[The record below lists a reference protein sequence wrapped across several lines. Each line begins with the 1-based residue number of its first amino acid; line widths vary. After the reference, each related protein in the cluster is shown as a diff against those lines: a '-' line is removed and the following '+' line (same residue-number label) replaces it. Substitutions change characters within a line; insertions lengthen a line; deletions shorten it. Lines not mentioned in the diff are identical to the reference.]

1 MEVLY
6 ITSKTFSSE
15 FDLNMLLQSVVKNAR
30 QLLNAATSAIYLAV
44 PLNDELEL
52 SVDTELFIPLG
63 SRIRFGEGMA
73 GRVAQTRQPLRLD
86 DYSTWE
92 GRSELY
98 EGTPFRAVLEVPML
112 YRGEL
117 IGVLTADEIGES
129 KRKFTEEDERLLSLF
144 ASQAAS
150 AINNAKLFEN
160 LQNSNAELAVAYD
173 ATIAGWSR
181 AMDLRDKETE
191 GHTLRVSELALKLAR
206 VMDIDESEII
216 HMRRGGLLHD
226 IGKLGIPDSI
236 LLKDGKLTDE
246 ERVVMRRHPTYAY
259 EMLSQI
265 DYLKPALIIPYCHHE
280 KWDGTG
286 YPRGLKGEDIPL
298 VARIFAFADVWDA
311 LRSDRPYRAGWS
323 AEKVIEYIKS
333 QAGTH
338 FDPTIAEVFLAL
350 MAEKNA

>member
-1 MEVLY
+1 V
-6 ITSKTFSSE
+6 
-15 FDLNMLLQSVVKNAR
+15 
-30 QLLNAATSAIYLAV
+30 
-44 PLNDELEL
+44 LEL
-52 SVDTELFIPLG
+52 SVDTAPYIRLG
-63 SRIRFGEGMA
+63 SRIRLGEGMA
-73 GRVAQTRQPLRLD
+73 GLVAQTRQPLRLD

-98 EGTPFRAVLEVPML
+98 EGVPIRAVLEVPML

-117 IGVLTADEIGES
+117 IGVLTADETGES
-129 KRKFTEEDERLLSLF
+129 RRKFTEEDERLLSLF

-150 AINNAKLFEN
+150 AINNAKLFDS
-160 LQNSNAELAVAYD
+160 LQILNAELTQAYD

-191 GHTLRVSELALKLAR
+191 GHTVRVSELASRLAR
-206 VMDIDESEII
+206 AMDIDEAEIV

-236 LLKDGKLTDE
+236 LFKDGKLTE
-246 ERVVMRRHPTYAY
+246 EEWVVMRRHPTYAY

-265 DYLKPALIIPYCHHE
+265 DYLKPALTIPYCHHE
-280 KWDGTG
+280 RWDGTG

-323 AEKVIEYIKS
+323 AEKVIEHIKS

-338 FDPTIAEVFLAL
+338 FDPAIAEIFIDL
-350 MAEKNA
+350 MTEKTIKS